1 MKILVLGGTGATGR
15 LVVEQA
21 LADGH
26 QVRALVRSPEK
37 LTASNPNLEVVVG
50 QATDAS
56 DVTRALDG
64 IDAVVST
71 LGANKGS
78 VITDAT
84 RALIA
89 GAETQGVKRV
99 IIMSSF
105 AVLTARLSR
114 PAKLMTRMMGA
125 IVRDKVAAEELLH
138 LSNLDWTVVHASRL
152 TNGPA
157 TGKAKALPAN
167 ATLKMG
173 DSISRADVAGWL
185 LAAAVDQRAARGSVV
200 VAS

>member
-64 IDAVVST
+64 IDADVST

-157 TGKAKALPAN
+157 TGKAKALPVN